1 LIGNI
6 FRRTE
11 LKVSSFKYFLA
22 VAETGSVRQ
31 AAKMLHVSASAISR
45 QIQNLEHNFK
55 STLFE
60 RKALGMVL
68 TEEGKVIEKH
78 MRKTMREMDLAQV
91 EIEEIHGLLT
101 GTIAFSTI
109 EGVLS
114 SWLLP
119 AITAF
124 QVEYPEIK
132 FDGNITASDN
142 VFHSLMTDQVDVG
155 VGLEGKLPVDVEV
168 LKRIKTSFKIALS
181 PNHQLANR
189 QDLDIEEL
197 APYPLAMLSKRFHTR
212 QLLNDVS
219 IRKGL
224 PFNIGFE
231 LDNIEILKQFVLSTN
246 GATILP
252 DYALTNESRDGSLKI
267 ASINKGAFPIS
278 TTVLCVR
285 KGRHLT
291 KAASRFIEFVLER
304 EIFSV

>member
-1 LIGNI
+1 M
-6 FRRTE
+6 
-11 LKVSSFKYFLA
+11 KVSSFKYFLA

-31 AAKMLHVSASAISR
+31 AAKVLHVSASAISR

-60 RKALGMVL
+60 RKTQGMVL
-68 TEEGKVIEKH
+68 TEEGKVIERH

-91 EIEEIHGLLT
+91 EIDEIHGLLT

-119 AITAF
+119 TIAAF
-124 QVEYPEIK
+124 QVQYPDIK
-132 FDGNITASDN
+132 FDGNIAASDN

-155 VGLEGKLPVDVEV
+155 VALEGRLPMDVEV
-168 LKRIKTSFKIALS
+168 LKRFKTSFKVALS
-181 PNHQLANR
+181 PSHELADR
-189 QDLDIEEL
+189 EVLDIKDL

-212 QLLNDVS
+212 QLLNDLS
-219 IRKGL
+219 IRKGI
-224 PFNIGFE
+224 PFNISFE

-252 DYALTNESRDGSLKI
+252 HYALASESRDGSLKVI
-267 ASINKGAFPIS
+267 SMNKGAFPKS

-291 KAASRFIEFVLER
+291 KAASRFIEFILER
-304 EIFSV
+304 DIF